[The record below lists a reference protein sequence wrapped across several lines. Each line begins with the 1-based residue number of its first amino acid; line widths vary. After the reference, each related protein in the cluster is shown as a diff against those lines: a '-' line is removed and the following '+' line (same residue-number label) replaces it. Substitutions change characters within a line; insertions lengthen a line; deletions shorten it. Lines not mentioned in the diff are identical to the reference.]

1 VRARRPS
8 DPAGRAGPAPARAA
22 RQPTLRGSL
31 IGLHRSAGNRAVGRL
46 VRGLQ
51 RKVGWS
57 DAVTDG
63 YAWNKEERQ
72 VGAIRRIPL
81 EGLPVGGPADATIKS
96 LTPESSARRAIVLLP
111 KALDAGQEVEYV
123 VFLHG
128 HTEDSSTRPF
138 AGWRAYKPPPPP
150 RGRKPPPPKDPKDET
165 SVEKLRHGIDATDV
179 APVRDV
185 ALDEAEQQLED
196 SGLKQTVMI
205 LPQGGLTSEFGD
217 AGDKNFDAGNYVDK
231 IADRLLTEHCW
242 LDAQGK
248 PATAKPKRGRLVMAG
263 HSGAGATFRNM
274 IKGAAGSSAI
284 PGDLVIFDAINGD
297 DQYKKIKGWMLNRL
311 DTDLQVLTSNK
322 TDDEKL
328 KYLQSAPK
336 LRGFWTELY
345 RSPYTDL
352 EGEIRGWFSKHATEL
367 GPFAR
372 CLRQNFMLTYVGGEH
387 ERLMHGVGTGK
398 SRRHGILEALQDLHR
413 PLPKSPDDCPKMP
426 EELEEEERQRKLE
439 ERRRKLEEQRER
451 ARQRRNAP
459 AKKVKAPG

>member
-1 VRARRPS
+1 MR
-8 DPAGRAGPAPARAA
+8 A
-22 RQPTLRGSL
+22 RQPPAADTDRAAVGRAPGRPTLQGSL

-63 YAWNKEERQ
+63 YAWNQDERQ

-81 EGLPVGGPADATIKS
+81 EDLPVGGPNDAPIKS

-128 HTEDSSTRPF
+128 HTEDSSSRPF
-138 AGWRAYKPPPPP
+138 AGWRAYKPPPPR

-165 SVEKLRHGIDATDV
+165 WVEKLRHGIDATDV

-196 SGLKQTVMI
+196 SGLTQTVMI

-231 IADRLLTEHCW
+231 IADRLLAEHCW

-297 DQYKKIKGWMLNRL
+297 DQYKKIKDWTLNRL
-311 DTDLQVLTSNK
+311 NTDLQVLTGSK

-328 KYLQSAPK
+328 KYLHDAPK
-336 LRGFWTELY
+336 LRGFWTNLY
-345 RSPYTDL
+345 KDPYTNL
-352 EGEIRGWFSKHATEL
+352 EGEIRGWFKSHAKEL
-367 GPFAR
+367 GQWAR
-372 CLRQNFMLTYVGGEH
+372 CLRQNFMLTYVGGQH

-398 SRRHGILEALQDLHR
+398 SRQHGILEALKDLHR
-413 PLPKSPDDCPKMP
+413 PQPKSPADCPKMP

-439 ERRRKLEEQRER
+439 EQLER
-451 ARQRRNAP
+451 ARQRRKAP
-459 AKKVKAPG
+459 AKKIKATS

>member
-1 VRARRPS
+1 
-8 DPAGRAGPAPARAA
+8 
-22 RQPTLRGSL
+22 
-31 IGLHRSAGNRAVGRL
+31 VGRL
-46 VRGLQ
+46 VRVLQ

-63 YAWNKEERQ
+63 YAWNKAERQ
-72 VGAIRRIPL
+72 VGNIRRIPL
-81 EGLPVGGPADATIKS
+81 EDLPVGSPKDAPIKS

-111 KALDAGQEVEYV
+111 KALDAGQDVEYV

-128 HTEDSSTRPF
+128 HTEDSGSRPF

-165 SVEKLRHGIDATDV
+165 WVEKLRHGIDATDV

-196 SGLKQTVMI
+196 SGLTQTVMI

-217 AGDKNFDAGNYVDK
+217 TGDKSFDAGNYVDK
-231 IADRLLTEHCW
+231 IADRLLTEKCW
-242 LDAQGK
+242 LDAKGNA
-248 PATAKPKRGRLVMAG
+248 ATAKPKRARITMAG

-297 DQYKKIKGWMLNRL
+297 DQYKKIKGWMLDRL
-311 DTDLQVLTSNK
+311 NADLAVLTGSK

-328 KYLQSAPK
+328 KYLQTAPK
-336 LRGFWTELY
+336 LRGFWTDLY
-345 RSPYTDL
+345 KDPYTKL
-352 EGEIRGWFSKHATEL
+352 EGEIRGWFKAHASEL

-372 CLRQNFMLTYVGGEH
+372 CLRQNFMLTYVGGQH

-398 SRRHGILEALQDLHR
+398 TRQHGILEALKDLHR
-413 PLPKSPDDCPKMP
+413 PLPKSPADCPKMP
-426 EELEEEERQRKLE
+426 EELEEEERRRKLE

-451 ARQRRNAP
+451 AKQRGKTRP
-459 AKKVKAPG
+459 AKVKTAG